1 MKTKV
6 LIGEDN
12 VVTQQVLKA
21 MLESK
26 DCEVTTASTHEDLIT
41 HLENGTFNFLLLDY
55 HLDQD
60 ADFILDKIRKL
71 TNDNS
76 TLPVYIMSAGKKK
89 DIIDKLSSFKVDGF
103 LEKPIENNQLS
114 ILPLNTTVSISDS
127 DDQFLKSII
136 GDNPNRIKAISNFF
150 IAEVPTALTTIEKL
164 LQYNDFN
171 GVKKLVHKIRPA
183 YTYVGRDDIQ
193 IKMGEWELDLAQG
206 KNQSDYKNTLDQVIQ
221 ETKKL
226 VATFSSQL
234 TNEATSTSQQKN
246 TSYSELNGLK
256 ILMVDDNQVILSVFT
271 SLLHSYKVE
280 VHTAMNGSE
289 GVSVAFSLH
298 PDLILMDIHMPEMD
312 GVEAI
317 NMIREKGLKVPII
330 AISNAIDRKNEAL
343 NAGANQFLLKPV
355 DASDLLSA
363 IVTELRL

>member
-1 MKTKV
+1 MQIKV

-41 HLENGTFNFLLLDY
+41 HLENGAFNFLLLDY
-55 HLDQD
+55 HLDHD

-89 DIIDKLSSFKVDGF
+89 DIIDKLSSYKVDGF
-103 LEKPIENNQLS
+103 LEKPIENNQLNS
-114 ILPLNTTVSISDS
+114 LPLNKTVSISDS
-127 DDQFLKSII
+127 DDQFLRSII
-136 GDNPNRIKAISNFF
+136 GDNPNRIKAINDFF
-150 IAEVPTALTTIEKL
+150 IAEVPPALTTIEYL
-164 LQYNDFN
+164 LQKNDFN

-206 KNQSDYKNTLDQVIQ
+206 KNQSDYKNTLDQVSQ

-256 ILMVDDNQVILSVFT
+256 ILLVDDNQVILSVFT

-280 VHTAMNGSE
+280 VHTAMNGFE
-289 GVSVAFSLH
+289 GVSEALDQH
-298 PDLILMDIHMPEMD
+298 PDLILMDIQMPEMD
-312 GVEAI
+312 GVDAI
-317 NMIREKGLKVPII
+317 GMIREKGLKVPII
-330 AISNAIDRKNEAL
+330 AISNAKDRKNDAL
-343 NAGANQFLLKPV
+343 IAGANQFLLKPV

-363 IVTELRL
+363 IVSELHL